1 MAWLTTLVGVIGLA
15 ILLAPV
21 AMLLLTV
28 FVLVPLAHLV
38 PRPPMLGRVTFTCP
52 FSRRIVTVA
61 FLSPAGADH
70 PSDVAACSLYGDG
83 PVRCKKGCVDLATTG
98 WAASAMTPRFSL
110 VADGVALRDV
120 ARTNGAETRVGA

>member
-1 MAWLTTLVGVIGLA
+1 MVWLTTVVAAIGLA

-38 PRPPMLGRVTFTCP
+38 PRPAMLARARFTCP
-52 FSRRIVTVA
+52 VSRRAVNAA
-61 FLSPAGADH
+61 FLSPGGADR
-70 PSDVAACSLYGDG
+70 PSDVVACSLFDDG
-83 PVRCKKGCVDLATTG
+83 PVRCKKGCLDFVTTG

-110 VADGVALRDV
+110 VADDVTFRDV
-120 ARTNGAETRVGA
+120 ARTNGAST